1 MNAVYIQNLAGILRK
16 LSVCHCPVA
25 RHSGMVLSGTNFT
38 PRSALFRGANSW
50 TLGDPAGSTSFLHS
64 YFFFG
69 GIQTCVNLAYAAAAK
84 EASSFAVKKTQPIQR
99 LPR

>member
-1 MNAVYIQNLAGILRK
+1 
-16 LSVCHCPVA
+16 
-25 RHSGMVLSGTNFT
+25 MVLSGTNFT
-38 PRSALFRGANSW
+38 QRSALFRGANSW

-84 EASSFAVKKTQPIQR
+84 RLVVLRLKKHNPFNGFHVEASVQQW
-99 LPR
+99 